1 MSERKIN
8 PWSVWAL
15 IAIMLGGLLVYY
27 NWVKT
32 VNSQMAEGRPKK
44 LRPVDKLRTD
54 DHRGAQAELFD
65 QDGKLYLV
73 GYFYTA
79 DVAEAVAVCR
89 RMETMYAPF
98 AAAAKIRLVGVTMAP
113 DVEKPAVLKAF
124 AEANGFTGD
133 EWTFITGDHDRLRK
147 FMNKEFR
154 YPGHKK
160 PEELLEGEN
169 DLYARELRIT
179 LVDGNSEIR
188 GVYWEGIAKG
198 ELLNDKHS
206 EHDIRYILTKEMG
219 MKLPEAEKEAPE
231 TEKETPDDE

>member
-1 MSERKIN
+1 MADRRIN

-32 VNSQMAEGRPKK
+32 VNAQMAEGRPKK

-54 DHRGAQAELFD
+54 DHRGLQAELFD
-65 QDGKLYLV
+65 QDGNLYLV

-79 DVAEAVAVCR
+79 DAAEALAVCR
-89 RMETMYAPF
+89 RMEKMYAPF
-98 AAAAKIRLVGVTMAP
+98 AATGKVRLIGVTMAP
-113 DVEKPAVLKAF
+113 DVEKPDDLKAF

-133 EWTFITGDHDRLRK
+133 EWTFLSGDHDRLRK

-160 PEELLEGEN
+160 PDEHREGES
-169 DLYARELRIT
+169 DLYVRELRIT

-198 ELLNDKHS
+198 ELLNDAHS
-206 EHDIRYILTKEMG
+206 EHDIRYILTKEVEMELPLE
-219 MKLPEAEKEAPE
+219 LPEAEKETLNNE
-231 TEKETPDDE
+231 